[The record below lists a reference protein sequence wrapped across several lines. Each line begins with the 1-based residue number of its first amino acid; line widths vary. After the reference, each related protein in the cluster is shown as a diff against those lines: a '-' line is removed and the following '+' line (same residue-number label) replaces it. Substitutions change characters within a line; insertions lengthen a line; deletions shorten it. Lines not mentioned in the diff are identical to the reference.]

1 MKTSKILLSGVAA
14 IAAGFAFAI
23 PGITPTPVEP
33 ECPYKTSE
41 VVLETMPWAKTAIEH
56 ADNYT
61 IPTYIAIVDGDDVVY
76 LDNNGK
82 GVELEK
88 ANVMSLI
95 TNSARNAFQI
105 KNSANKYLNWTK
117 TELVTVDHK
126 HTKNPVDNTWCCSGV
141 DKEIMDSEKEIQ
153 YVISFG
159 DNKEKL
165 VTFAGDAD
173 NNYTL
178 AWDGKTIS
186 TAVYDGIDSNG
197 NHYTPGVTGKSDAA
211 LMDKY
216 LFDTNN
222 EACVGFVTKDQ
233 IDFLKEANE
242 AIANHWQ
249 DTYQDPLVNP
259 YYEQLMN
266 CATTPTN
273 AGTDF
278 RTLLATLRDLVAKQG
293 NAELVLTAQAEAWDY
308 LDGLKY
314 QGLDYNAI
322 KSLVWSVTA
331 DTDAA
336 EFGTA
341 LEGLKIAQAHAEDVF
356 TYEMIDSTY
365 NKQSFQVVI
374 LTKDSELLN
383 VDLSGVD
390 AANFVITGPRVIG
403 VGDTDEDGCEITK
416 VAYTVRRADK
426 TIGEGIYTANL
437 DATVG
442 NYGVTPV
449 YESLPV
455 KGYDQ
460 QIRWTV
466 GSTLFNTD
474 YDLVDG
480 LLFFRP
486 GTKSLYFSTVGYDPR
501 LTGCK
506 PKAVL
511 TMDAGLKDFA
521 ISEPEF
527 VETVGEFTYWKVDVS
542 YLPTNVID
550 YAAVNLDNTFV
561 TVYLPYLELKE
572 IEWPKTAGMPVK
584 GCTFDVISS
593 ESPVNFPWYGSNGP
607 KESKKVDLSYEKFS
621 GYLLYDQVFVTS
633 NTPAYQVVFTDV
645 LPMDAPAYNYFKGAG
660 TQSITITAN
669 PLVPQG
675 IEEGVIS
682 VYGVRHGKVLDK
694 IVDIPVTTTH
704 PSVDYTANWESK
716 NFDLATET
724 LTLGGDVKENYMDEV
739 EIVVEDLVNY
749 YNAIKDLKVQ
759 TNNDQFVVSQTSRFV
774 PGEGKYY
781 ATINVKY
788 VPCEAHET
796 VEGMLYVQIAG
807 VPDGLLQIKL
817 IGQAG
822 DEATVAA
829 VKGSSA
835 GINAVAADK
844 ANAVRYNVAGQR
856 VNNAN
861 GIVIENGKKYVK

>member
-33 ECPYKTSE
+33 ECPYNTSE
-41 VVLETMPWAKTAIEH
+41 VVLETMPWWKTGIEH

-95 TNSARNAFQI
+95 TNSTYNEFQI
-105 KNSANKYLNWTK
+105 KNSAGKYLNTAK
-117 TELVTVDHK
+117 ATVRETEHV
-126 HTKNPVDNTWCCSGV
+126 HTKNPVDNTWCCGATAETMPGETTDYTIIDFGTNK
-141 DKEIMDSEKEIQ
+141 DKH
-153 YVISFG
+153 
-159 DNKEKL
+159 
-165 VTFAGDAD
+165 VTFGGNAAD
-173 NNYTL
+173 NYYL
-178 AWDGKTIS
+178 AFDGKTIS
-186 TAVYDGIDSNG
+186 ASVYDGLAADG
-197 NHYTPGVTGKSDAA
+197 NDYTTGDDAK
-211 LMDKY
+211 MGKY
-216 LFDTNN
+216 LFNGDY
-222 EACVGFVTKDQ
+222 EQVVGFVTKDQ
-233 IDFLKEANE
+233 IDFLKEAKE
-242 AIANHWQ
+242 AIAEHWQ
-249 DTYQDPLVNP
+249 DTYQDPSVNP
-259 YYEQLMN
+259 YYELLMD
-266 CATTPTN
+266 CATTTTD
-273 AGTDF
+273 ADTDF

-293 NAELVLTAQAEAWDY
+293 NAELVLTAQAEAWEY
-308 LDGLKY
+308 VNGLKY
-314 QGLDYNAI
+314 QGQDYTAI

-341 LEGLKIAQAHAEDVF
+341 LEELKIAQAHAEEVF
-356 TYEMIDSTY
+356 TYEMIDSAY
-365 NKQSFQVVI
+365 NKQNFQIVI
-374 LTKDSELLN
+374 LAKDAELLN

-390 AANFVITGPRVIG
+390 AANFVVSAPRVIG
-403 VGDTDEDGCEITK
+403 VGDTDEDGCEITT

-486 GTKSLYFSTVGYDPR
+486 GTKSLYFSTVGYNPI

-511 TMDAGLKDFA
+511 TMDAGLKDFS

-527 VETVGEFTYWKVDVS
+527 VETVGDFTYWKIDVS

-561 TVYLPYLELKE
+561 TVYLPYLDLRE

-584 GCTFDVISS
+584 GCTFDVIAS
-593 ESPVNFPWYGSNGP
+593 ESPVNFPWYGSNGN
-607 KESKKVDLSYEKFS
+607 KESKKIDLSYEKFS
-621 GYLLYDQVFVTS
+621 GYLLYDQVFVAS

-669 PLVPQG
+669 PLVELG
-675 IEEGVIS
+675 VEEGVIS

-739 EIVVEDLVNY
+739 EIVVDDLVNY